1 MTEAAVSKSK
11 WRWLRIL
18 GSMIACTGILGGAAA
33 AIYYINTTEPV
44 ATQVKSV
51 RKSAALVET
60 TTAERGDYSPQIQV
74 LGTVQAASEVLL
86 SPRVSGQVSSLS
98 QKFVPGGTVN
108 AGDVLVQIDPTDF
121 KNTLSIRKSELE
133 QVEASLQIE
142 EGRQL
147 LAQQEL
153 ELLQDTIKD
162 LNRSLVLREPQIAS
176 IRAEVNAAKA
186 EVQRAQIDLERT
198 EVKAPFDAQILNR
211 SVNVGSQVSPG
222 DELAR
227 LVGLDEYWVMAS
239 VPLRSLRWVEFPE
252 IDGQG
257 SEVILRDSDTW
268 LPGTERTAVVSRLIG
283 TLDDQTRLARVLI
296 TVADPLGRESDVPP
310 LVLDTLI
317 ETLIVGRPLEDVVR
331 IEREYVRDKD
341 TVWVMKDSKLEIRSV
356 EIVFRDAQYAYIS
369 SGLENDDEVV
379 TTNLATVASGIPLRK
394 IESEPETADSSASS
408 TEEET
413 P

>member
-33 AIYYINTTEPV
+33 AIYYINAAEPV

-60 TTAERGDYSPQIQV
+60 TTAERGDYSPQIEV

-153 ELLQDTIKD
+153 ELLQDTIT
-162 LNRSLVLREPQIAS
+162 Q
-176 IRAEVNAAKA
+176 
-186 EVQRAQIDLERT
+186 
-198 EVKAPFDAQILNR
+198 FC
-211 SVNVGSQVSPG
+211 
-222 DELAR
+222 
-227 LVGLDEYWVMAS
+227 
-239 VPLRSLRWVEFPE
+239 
-252 IDGQG
+252 
-257 SEVILRDSDTW
+257 
-268 LPGTERTAVVSRLIG
+268 
-283 TLDDQTRLARVLI
+283 
-296 TVADPLGRESDVPP
+296 
-310 LVLDTLI
+310 
-317 ETLIVGRPLEDVVR
+317 
-331 IEREYVRDKD
+331 
-341 TVWVMKDSKLEIRSV
+341 
-356 EIVFRDAQYAYIS
+356 
-369 SGLENDDEVV
+369 
-379 TTNLATVASGIPLRK
+379 
-394 IESEPETADSSASS
+394 
-408 TEEET
+408 
-413 P
+413 

>member
-60 TTAERGDYSPQIQV
+60 TTAERGDYSPQIEV

-317 ETLIVGRPLEDVVR
+317 ETQIVGRPLEDVVR

-356 EIVFRDAQYAYIS
+356 
-369 SGLENDDEVV
+369 
-379 TTNLATVASGIPLRK
+379 
-394 IESEPETADSSASS
+394 
-408 TEEET
+408 
-413 P
+413 

>member
-1 MTEAAVSKSK
+1 MTEAVVSKSK

-60 TTAERGDYSPQIQV
+60 TTAERGDYSPQIEV

-162 LNRSLVLREPQIAS
+162 MNRSLVLREPQIAS

-227 LVGLDEYWVMAS
+227 LVGLDEYWIMAS

-257 SEVILRDSDTW
+257 SEVKLRDSDTW
-268 LPGTERTAVVSRLIG
+268 LPGVERTAVVSRLIG

-296 TVADPLGRESDVPP
+296 TVDDPLGRESDVPP

-317 ETLIVGRPLEDVVR
+317 ETHIIGRPLEDVVR

-356 EIVFRDAQYAYIS
+356 EIVFRDAKYAYIS
-369 SGLENDDEVV
+369 SGLANDDEVV

-394 IESEPETADSSASS
+394 IESEPETDDAPAPSA
-408 TEEET
+408 EEET

>member
-60 TTAERGDYSPQIQV
+60 TTAERGDYSPQIEV

-162 LNRSLVLREPQIAS
+162 LNRSLVLREPQIAA
-176 IRAEVNAAKA
+176 IRAEVNA
-186 EVQRAQIDLERT
+186 
-198 EVKAPFDAQILNR
+198 
-211 SVNVGSQVSPG
+211 
-222 DELAR
+222 
-227 LVGLDEYWVMAS
+227 
-239 VPLRSLRWVEFPE
+239 
-252 IDGQG
+252 
-257 SEVILRDSDTW
+257 
-268 LPGTERTAVVSRLIG
+268 
-283 TLDDQTRLARVLI
+283 
-296 TVADPLGRESDVPP
+296 
-310 LVLDTLI
+310 
-317 ETLIVGRPLEDVVR
+317 
-331 IEREYVRDKD
+331 
-341 TVWVMKDSKLEIRSV
+341 
-356 EIVFRDAQYAYIS
+356 
-369 SGLENDDEVV
+369 
-379 TTNLATVASGIPLRK
+379 
-394 IESEPETADSSASS
+394 
-408 TEEET
+408 
-413 P
+413 

>member
-60 TTAERGDYSPQIQV
+60 TTAERGDYSPQIEV

-317 ETLIVGRPLEDVVR
+317 ETQIVGRPLEDVVR

-341 TVWVMKDSKLEIRSV
+341 TVWLMKDSKLEIRSV

-379 TTNLATVASGIPLRK
+379 TTNLATIASGIPLRK

>member
-60 TTAERGDYSPQIQV
+60 TTAERGDYSPQIEV

-296 TVADPLGRESDVPP
+296 PVADPLGRESDVPP

-317 ETLIVGRPLEDVVR
+317 ETQIVGRPLEDVVR

>member
-60 TTAERGDYSPQIQV
+60 TTAERGDYSPQIEV

-317 ETLIVGRPLEDVVR
+317 ETQIVGRPLEDVVR

>member
-11 WRWLRIL
+11 WRWLRII

-60 TTAERGDYSPQIQV
+60 TTAERGDYSPQIEV
-74 LGTVQAASEVLL
+74 LGTVRAASEVLL

-98 QKFVPGGTVN
+98 PKFVPGGTVN

-162 LNRSLVLREPQIAS
+162 LNHSLVLREPQIAS

-227 LVGLDEYWVMAS
+227 LVGLDEYWIMAS

-252 IDGQG
+252 TDGQG
-257 SEVILRDSDTW
+257 SEVKLRDSDTW
-268 LPGTERTAVVSRLIG
+268 LPGVERTAVVSRLIG

-296 TVADPLGRESDVPP
+296 TVDDPLGRESDVPP

-317 ETLIVGRPLEDVVR
+317 ETHIIGRPLEDVVR

-356 EIVFRDAQYAYIS
+356 EIVFRDAKYAYIS
-369 SGLENDDEVV
+369 SGLANDDEVV

-394 IESEPETADSSASS
+394 IESEPETDDAPAPSA
-408 TEEET
+408 EEET

>member
-60 TTAERGDYSPQIQV
+60 TTAERGDYSPQIEV

-317 ETLIVGRPLEDVVR
+317 ETQIVGRPLEDVVR

-341 TVWVMKDSKLEIRSV
+341 TVWLMKDSKLEIRSV

>member
-60 TTAERGDYSPQIQV
+60 TTAERGDYSPQIEV

-317 ETLIVGRPLEDVVR
+317 ETQIVGRPLEDVVR

-379 TTNLATVASGIPLRK
+379 TTNLATIASGIPLRK

>member
-60 TTAERGDYSPQIQV
+60 TTAERGDYSPQIEV

-317 ETLIVGRPLEDVVR
+317 EAQIVGRPLEDVVR